1 MSLWFKSTVKHMKS
15 ESSDCRQYLS
25 KEKMQEQEQEQ
36 DVADL
41 LENIKQVAQLVADL
55 RNGLR

>member
-1 MSLWFKSTVKHMKS
+1 MKS